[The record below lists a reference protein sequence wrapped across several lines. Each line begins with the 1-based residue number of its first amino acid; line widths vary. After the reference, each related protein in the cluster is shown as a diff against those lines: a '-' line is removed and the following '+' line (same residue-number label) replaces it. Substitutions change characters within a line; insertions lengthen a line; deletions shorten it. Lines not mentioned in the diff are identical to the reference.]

1 MAFAATQIATA
12 AAALAWMFTEWA
24 TKGKPSVL
32 GITSGAV
39 AGLVAITPASGF
51 VGPNSAV
58 IIGVAAG
65 VICYI
70 SSTSVKK
77 AFGYDDSLDAFGVH
91 CIGGIIGALLTGA
104 LVSKQI
110 SGSDGSVLT
119 QLWGV
124 GTTLI
129 YGFIMS
135 MLILKLVDVMVGLR
149 VAPDEEREGLDITL
163 HGESIE

>member
-1 MAFAATQIATA
+1 M
-12 AAALAWMFTEWA
+12 
-24 TKGKPSVL
+24 
-32 GITSGAV
+32 
-39 AGLVAITPASGF
+39 
-51 VGPNSAV
+51 
-58 IIGVAAG
+58 
-65 VICYI
+65 
-70 SSTSVKK
+70 
-77 AFGYDDSLDAFGVH
+77 H

-104 LVSKQI
+104 LVSKEI

-124 GTTLI
+124 GATLI

-149 VAPDEEREGLDITL
+149 VAPDEEREGLDITQ